1 MESLIDVDVFSN
13 CGVKLAR
20 NLQATTKNS
29 RQNIS
34 QGMSLEERRHK
45 DVQGSMFQVQRF
57 NSFRPLNIEL

>member
-1 MESLIDVDVFSN
+1 MENLIEVDVFPN

-29 RQNIS
+29 RQNVD

-45 DVQGSMFQVQRF
+45 DVQGSIFQVQRF
-57 NSFRPLNIEL
+57 KLVSAFEH